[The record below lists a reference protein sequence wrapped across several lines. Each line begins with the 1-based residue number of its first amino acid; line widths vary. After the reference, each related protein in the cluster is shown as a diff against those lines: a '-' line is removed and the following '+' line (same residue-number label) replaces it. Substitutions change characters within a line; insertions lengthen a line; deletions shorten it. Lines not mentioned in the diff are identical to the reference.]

1 MAGQMPIDPRDARE
15 LRGAAVGAA
24 MLATYSALVLASGR
38 VPIRDFLSIS
48 DEYLDGSFALWALV
62 ALTFMLV
69 TLFRERPRRGGT
81 APSPVVLIVAAIRDR
96 WERDRFVSLLWP
108 PLLFALLMASFNS
121 FKQMVLPLAGYW
133 FDPVAANIDR
143 RIFFGVDA
151 WRVTHGLFASPA
163 ATLAFGRAYHGW
175 FVPMSLGVILC
186 AWMPRE
192 TFRVRTQYLLS
203 YLGVWIVIGSFLAFL
218 LPSAGPCYYTRLV
231 GPAPEF
237 DALTRQLLHD
247 QQAAGSPLIALRIQA
262 MLLRYRGAA
271 HLEIGDGISA
281 MPSVHVALAV
291 LFALAGFR
299 LNKALGWVLT
309 AYAIVIWIA
318 SVHLGWHYAIDGVVA
333 AAATV
338 AIWRVCGRIAEWA
351 DDPGRAKSVMP
362 ALA

>member
-1 MAGQMPIDPRDARE
+1 MAGQVTIDPRNTRE
-15 LRGAAVGAA
+15 LRAAAVGAA
-24 MLATYSALVLASGR
+24 ILAAYSVLVLASGK
-38 VPIRDFLSIS
+38 VPIRDLLALTDS
-48 DEYLDGSFALWALV
+48 YLDGSFALWAVV
-62 ALTFMLV
+62 AMLFMLV

-81 APSPVVLIVAAIRDR
+81 AASPLLLIAAALRER

-108 PLLFALLMASFNS
+108 PLLFALLMASFNA

-143 RIFFGVDA
+143 SLFFGVDA
-151 WRVTHGLFASPA
+151 WRVTHGLFPSPN

-218 LPSAGPCYYTRLV
+218 LPSGGPCYYTRLV
-231 GPAPEF
+231 GPAPDF

-247 QQAAGSPLIALRIQA
+247 QQAGGSPLIALRIQA

-299 LNKALGWVLT
+299 LNRLLGWALT
-309 AYAIVIWIA
+309 LYAIVIWIA

-333 AAATV
+333 AGVTF
-338 AIWRVCGRIAEWA
+338 AIWRVCGRIAEWT
-351 DDPGRAKSVMP
+351 DDPYGATSARP